1 MLEGSI
7 HQLPNMNISHGPQT
21 DSGDSVEQILR
32 PPPTLATE
40 YIDQSDGALIWLA
53 LQKYLRKSIQPHKEQ
68 VFLDVESAVI
78 LSAPLLIIMDCE
90 LTDRKVFLLR
100 RLHHQS

>member
-40 YIDQSDGALIWLA
+40 YIDRSDGALIWLA
-53 LQKYLRKSIQPHKEQ
+53 FAKISQKVHTTAQGTTSI
-68 VFLDVESAVI
+68 S
-78 LSAPLLIIMDCE
+78 
-90 LTDRKVFLLR
+90 R
-100 RLHHQS
+100 RGVSSDPIGTSFNNNGL